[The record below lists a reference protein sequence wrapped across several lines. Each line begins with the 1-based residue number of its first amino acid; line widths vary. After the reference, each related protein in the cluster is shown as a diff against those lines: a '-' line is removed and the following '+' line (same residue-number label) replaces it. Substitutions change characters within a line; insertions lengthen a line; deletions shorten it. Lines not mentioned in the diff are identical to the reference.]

1 MTKPRLT
8 YFDFPGGRGE
18 DSRLALFL
26 AGVDFEDNRVKFS
39 AWRELKPS
47 TPFGGIPTL
56 EVEGKGVLAQSNALL
71 VYIGREHGLHPAD
84 NWEAARHEALLAA
97 VEELRGVLAST
108 LSIKDEDEKRR
119 AREEMAAGV
128 MQTWAANVERY
139 IGAGGPFVAGETVN
153 VIDLKLFVLVK
164 WFASGALD
172 HVPTDV
178 FKNFPRLM
186 GIYEAVKAH
195 PKVVEWYAR

>member
-8 YFDFPGGRGE
+8 YFDLPGGRGE
-18 DSRLALFL
+18 DSRIALFI
-26 AGVDFEDNRVKFS
+26 AGVDFEDDRINYS
-39 AWRELKPS
+39 TWGELKPR

-56 EVEGKGVLAQSNALL
+56 ELEGKGVLAQSNAIL
-71 VYIGREHGLHPAD
+71 VYLGREHGLHPKD

-97 VEELRGVLAST
+97 VEELRGALVST
-108 LSIKDEDEKRR
+108 FTIKDPDEKRR
-119 AREEMAAGV
+119 AREEIAAGE
-128 MQTWAANVERY
+128 MQTWGANVERY
-139 IGAGGPFVAGETVN
+139 LGEGGPFVAGETLH

-172 HVPTDV
+172 HVPKDV
-178 FKNFPRLM
+178 FKNFPRLT
-186 GIYEAVKAH
+186 GVYEAVKAH